1 MTLIESLLWPLS
13 VPYGAVAHLRARA
26 YRKGVL
32 RQERLDGV
40 VISVGNL
47 TVGGTGKTPMVLWIA
62 ERLVAEGK
70 RVGILTRGYR
80 GKTADRPTRTDEYGD
95 RANAGGAAHLVQIPQ
110 SSSDEVQLLA
120 SRLGH
125 RVEIGVG
132 ADRYARG
139 RELAKQGVEWFVLDD
154 GFQHMQLAR
163 DVDIVLI
170 DATNPFGGGRM
181 LPSGRLREPRTALA
195 RADIIVITRS
205 ERAPAVEAAVRRDSD
220 APIFYARTQL
230 EAIRSIS
237 DGQMGGDVS
246 PAQAGPLF
254 AFCGIGNP
262 SAFLADL
269 REWGVQVAGHKF
281 FRDHHRFSDQDDADI
296 LKEAQAAGAQ
306 GLICTEK
313 DLYNLRG
320 VYFGELPVYFS
331 KISLRIDREDEFW
344 QQNKRNSE
352 CAQARCPAGAAD
364 GDTPTRL
371 AWRTLNACADW
382 RS

>member
-1 MTLIESLLWPLS
+1 VTLIESLLWPLS
-13 VPYGAVAHLRARA
+13 APYGAVAHLRAGA
-26 YRKGVL
+26 YRKGIL
-32 RQERLDGV
+32 RQKRLDGV

-62 ERLVAEGK
+62 ERLLAEGK

-80 GKTADRPTRTDEYGD
+80 GKTADRPARTDEFGD
-95 RANAGGAAHLVQIPQ
+95 RVDASGAAQSVQIPQ
-110 SSSDEVQLLA
+110 SASDEVQLLA

-132 ADRYARG
+132 ADRYDRG
-139 RELAKQGVEWFVLDD
+139 SELEKQGVEWLVLDD

-181 LPSGRLREPRTALA
+181 LPSGRLREPRTALN

-220 APIFYARTQL
+220 APIFCARTQL
-230 EAIRSIS
+230 NAIRSIFE
-237 DGQMGGDVS
+237 GQRGGEVS
-246 PAQAGPLF
+246 PAQVGPVF
-254 AFCGIGNP
+254 AFCAIGNP

-281 FRDHHRFSDQDDADI
+281 FCDHHRFTEQDDAAI
-296 LKEAQAAGAQ
+296 LKEAEFAGAQ
-306 GLICTEK
+306 GVICTEK

-320 VYFGELPVYFS
+320 IYFGKLPVYFCA
-331 KISLRIDREDEFW
+331 ITLCIDRAEEFW
-344 QQNKRNSE
+344 RIVMETANARRHA
-352 CAQARCPAGAAD
+352 AQELPPMGAAR
-364 GDTPTRL
+364 GD
-371 AWRTLNACADW
+371 
-382 RS
+382 

>member
-13 VPYGAVAHLRARA
+13 LPYGAVAHLRARA
-26 YRKGVL
+26 YRKGIL
-32 RQERLDGV
+32 RQHRLDGV

-62 ERLVAEGK
+62 ERLLAEGK

-80 GKTADRPTRTDEYGD
+80 GKAAERARRTDEPGD
-95 RANAGGAAHLVQIPQ
+95 RVQEDISKKSARTIQQ
-110 SSSDEVQLLA
+110 STSDEVRLLG

-125 RVEIGVG
+125 RVEIGVS

-170 DATNPFGGGRM
+170 DATNPFGGGRI

-205 ERAPAVEAAVRRDSD
+205 EHAPAVEAALRRDSN
-220 APIFYARTQL
+220 APVFYARTKL
-230 EAIRSIS
+230 DAIRSIS
-237 DGQMGGDVS
+237 GGQSSDDIS
-246 PAQAGPLF
+246 PAQTGPLF

-269 REWGVQVAGHKF
+269 RLWGVQVAGHKF
-281 FRDHHRFSDQDDADI
+281 FRDHHRFTEQDGADI
-296 LKEAQAAGAQ
+296 LKEAIAAGAR

-313 DLYNLRG
+313 DLYNLG
-320 VYFGELPVYFS
+320 GIQFGELPVYFCA
-331 KISLRIDREDEFW
+331 ISLQIDRNEEFW
-344 QQNKRNSE
+344 RVVKETAN
-352 CAQARCPAGAAD
+352 ARAV
-364 GDTPTRL
+364 
-371 AWRTLNACADW
+371 W